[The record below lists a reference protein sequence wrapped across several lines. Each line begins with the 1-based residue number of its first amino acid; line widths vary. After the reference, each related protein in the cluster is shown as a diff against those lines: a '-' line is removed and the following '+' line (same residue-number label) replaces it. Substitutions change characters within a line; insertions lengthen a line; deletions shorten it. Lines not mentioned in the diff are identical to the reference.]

1 MSTLTTVLAMM
12 GVLTLLAQNENSGYD
27 MTMSIDMSSHE
38 ADISPTLYGVF
49 FEEINHA
56 GEGGLY
62 GELLGNRSFED
73 KQMPEGYHVEGD
85 RIIPP
90 VHTNYGTGKP
100 SECSFPW
107 PKAEVP
113 DWQLNLEG
121 EAIATMHTTTSEP
134 HFTSAP
140 TTLKVMVEKKGKS
153 VSLTNAGFW
162 GMGIRLEAQADYRLR
177 MIVKGTSKKPLLIS
191 LEDAD
196 GKRIGSAKLKLKGNG
211 KWQDEVLAIKADE
224 ACSDARLVIA
234 FPEAGNYD
242 FDYISLFP
250 VDTYKQRENGMR
262 RDVALMIDSLHPKFV
277 RWPGGCV
284 VEGITLNNRFE
295 WKKTLGDPASRPGEY
310 DSWGYRNSY
319 GFGYKE
325 FLDFCEDL
333 GAKAMYVCN
342 VGMACTGRTGEVCK
356 EEEVETYI
364 QDALDA
370 IEYAIG
376 DSTTVWGAVRCKAGH
391 PQPYPLEYVEI
402 GNENFGPIY
411 ERRYNQFYQAIKA
424 RYPQLT
430 LVSDYGFEGNQTA
443 EHFDMVDPHWY
454 VEPERFF
461 HDAYL
466 FDTFDRKK
474 NKYKVYVGEYAC
486 NDGVGTG
493 NMLAALSEAA
503 FLTGVERNSDVVRM
517 ASYAPLFEHKGD
529 RAWPVN
535 LIWIS
540 NEQVVGRSS
549 YYVQKMFA
557 GNVPDYNLKTDISIR
572 PETEHEALTDY
583 DGYISIEPRPADW
596 QMSEDVK
603 YGPGTIVEFKARGN
617 EAYTFYWGKTKQNL
631 EKALALNIGKKS
643 GALSIDRVY
652 WNNAYPYVSQPIDVP
667 SDSTMRHYRLEIL
680 RDGIICSIDGR
691 EIWHYQTPLVN
702 RRFAVA
708 GFDKTRQ
715 EVIIKAVNAS
725 DEPCKMHINLT
736 NGKVE
741 STGQTII
748 LKADSNQDENSYDDP
763 FRIYPKETE
772 LKGISP
778 SFNYQMAPNS
788 VNILRLKVIEHI

>member
-1 MSTLTTVLAMM
+1 MAMV
-12 GVLTLLAQNENSGYD
+12 GVLTISAQNANDGYD
-27 MTMSIDMSSHE
+27 MMMSIDLSSHE
-38 ADISPTLYGVF
+38 ADVSSMLYGVF

-73 KQMPEGYHVEGD
+73 KQMPEGYRVEGD

-90 VHTNYGTGKP
+90 VHTNYGTGKQ
-100 SECSFPW
+100 SECNFPW
-107 PKAEVP
+107 PKAEIP
-113 DWQLNLEG
+113 DWILNIGG
-121 EAIATMHTTTSEP
+121 EAKATMHTTTNEP
-134 HFTSAP
+134 HFSTAP
-140 TTLKVMVEKKGKS
+140 TTLKVRVEKTGKG

-162 GMGIRLEAQADYRLR
+162 GMGIRLEAQASYRLR
-177 MIVKGTSKKPLLIS
+177 MILKTTSKKPLVIS

-196 GKRIGSAKLKLKGNG
+196 GKRIGSTSLKLKANG
-211 KWQDEVLAIKADE
+211 KWQDEVLTIKADD
-224 ACSDARLVIA
+224 ACSHARFVIE

-242 FDYISLFP
+242 FDYVSLFP

-376 DSTTVWGAVRCKAGH
+376 DPTTVWGSVRCKAGH

-430 LVSDYGFEGNQTA
+430 LISDYGLEGNHTA
-443 EHFDMVDPHWY
+443 EHLDMVDPHWY

-461 HDAYL
+461 RDAYL
-466 FDTFDRKK
+466 FDSFDRKK
-474 NKYKVYVGEYAC
+474 NKYEVYVGEYAC

-503 FLTGVERNSDVVRM
+503 FLTGIERNSDVVRM
-517 ASYAPLFEHKGD
+517 TSYAPLFERKGD

-557 GNVPDYNLKTDISIR
+557 NNVPDYNLKTDISIR

-596 QMSEDVK
+596 QMAEDMK

-631 EKALALNIGKKS
+631 EKALALNIGKKT

-667 SDSTMRHYRLEIL
+667 SDSTTHQYRLEIL
-680 RDGIICSIDGR
+680 RDGIVCSIDGS
-691 EIWHYQTPLVN
+691 EVWHYQTPLVN

-725 DEPCKMHINLT
+725 DEPCKMHVNIT
-736 NGKVE
+736 NGNVA
-741 STGQTII
+741 SIGQAII
-748 LKADSNQDENSYDDP
+748 LKADSKQDENSYDRP
-763 FRIYPKETE
+763 FRIYPKEAE
-772 LKGISP
+772 LTGVSP
-778 SFNYQMAPNS
+778 SFDYPMAPNS
-788 VNILRLKVIEHI
+788 VNILRLKSIGQD

>member
-1 MSTLTTVLAMM
+1 MNRTFFCLVAMM
-12 GVLTLLAQNENSGYD
+12 GVLPLLAQNENHGYD

-38 ADISPTLYGVF
+38 ADVSPMLYGVF

-73 KQMPEGYHVEGD
+73 KQMPEGYRVEGD

-113 DWQLNLEG
+113 DWQLIFEG
-121 EAIATMHTTTSEP
+121 EAIATMHTTTNEP

-140 TTLKVMVEKKGKS
+140 TTLKVKVEKKGKS
-153 VSLTNAGFW
+153 VTLTNAGFW

-191 LEDAD
+191 FEDAD
-196 GKRIGSAKLKLKGNG
+196 GKRIGSADLKLKANG
-211 KWQDEVLAIKADE
+211 KWQDEVLTIKADE
-224 ACSDARLVIA
+224 ACSNARLVVA

-250 VDTYKQRENGMR
+250 VDTYKKRENGMR

-333 GAKAMYVCN
+333 DAKAMYVCN
-342 VGMACTGRTGEVCK
+342 VGMSCTGRTGEVCK
-356 EEEVETYI
+356 EEEVEAYI

-376 DSTTVWGAVRCKAGH
+376 DSTTVWGSVRCKAGH

-411 ERRYNQFYQAIKA
+411 ERRYNQFYKAIKA
-424 RYPQLT
+424 RHPQLT
-430 LVSDYGFEGNQTA
+430 LISDYGFDGNHTA
-443 EHFDMVDPHWY
+443 EHLDMVDPHWY

-461 HDAYL
+461 RDAYL
-466 FDTFDRKK
+466 FDSFDRNK

-529 RAWPVN
+529 RAC
-535 LIWIS
+535 
-540 NEQVVGRSS
+540 SS

-583 DGYISIEPRPADW
+583 DGYISIEPRPAEW
-596 QMSEDVK
+596 QVADDVK

-617 EAYTFYWGKTKQNL
+617 EAYTLYWGKIKQNL

-643 GALSIDRVY
+643 GELSIDRVY

-667 SDSTMRHYRLEIL
+667 SDSTMHQYRLEIL
-680 RDGIICSIDGR
+680 RDGIICSIDGQ
-691 EIWHYQTPLVN
+691 EMWHYQTPLVN

-708 GFDKTRQ
+708 GFDNIRQ

-725 DEPCKMHINLT
+725 DEPCKMHIDLT

-748 LKADSNQDENSYDDP
+748 LKADSNQDENNYENP
-763 FRIYPKETE
+763 FKICPKETE

-788 VNILRLKVIEHI
+788 VNILRLKAVE

>member
-1 MSTLTTVLAMM
+1 MM
-12 GVLTLLAQNENSGYD
+12 GVLPLLAQNENHGYD

-38 ADISPTLYGVF
+38 ADVSPMLYGVF

-73 KQMPEGYHVEGD
+73 KQMPEGYRVEGD

-113 DWQLNLEG
+113 DWQLIFEG
-121 EAIATMHTTTSEP
+121 EAIATMHTTTNEP

-140 TTLKVMVEKKGKS
+140 TTLKVKVEKKGKS
-153 VSLTNAGFW
+153 VTLTNAGFW

-191 LEDAD
+191 FEDAD
-196 GKRIGSAKLKLKGNG
+196 GKRIGSADLKLKANG
-211 KWQDEVLAIKADE
+211 KWQDEVLTIKADE
-224 ACSDARLVIA
+224 ACSNARLVVA

-250 VDTYKQRENGMR
+250 VDTYKKRENGMR

-443 EHFDMVDPHWY
+443 EHLDMVDPHWY

-517 ASYAPLFEHKGD
+517 ASYAPLFERKGD

-583 DGYISIEPRPADW
+583 DGYISIEPRPAEW
-596 QMSEDVK
+596 QVADDVK

-617 EAYTFYWGKTKQNL
+617 EAYTLYWGKIKQNL

-643 GALSIDRVY
+643 GELSIDRVY

-667 SDSTMRHYRLEIL
+667 SDSTMHQYRLEIL
-680 RDGIICSIDGR
+680 RDGIICSIDGQ
-691 EIWHYQTPLVN
+691 EMWHYQTPLVN

-708 GFDKTRQ
+708 GFDNIRQ

-725 DEPCKMHINLT
+725 DEPCKMHIDLT

-748 LKADSNQDENSYDDP
+748 LKADSNQDENNYENP
-763 FRIYPKETE
+763 FKICPKETE

-788 VNILRLKVIEHI
+788 VNILRLKAVE